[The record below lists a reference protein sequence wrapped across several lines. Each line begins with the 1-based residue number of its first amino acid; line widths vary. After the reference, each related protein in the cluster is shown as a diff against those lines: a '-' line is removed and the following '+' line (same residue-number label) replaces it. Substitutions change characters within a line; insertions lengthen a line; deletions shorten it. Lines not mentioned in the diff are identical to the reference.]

1 MIFCLLLLQ
10 LLPAQ
15 HVLSV
20 FVKDKT
26 AHTPVAGAVVSLL
39 NTPQAAFTDSL
50 GIAHLEKISE
60 GAQVIIVSGLGYYRQ
75 RIPLTFPLPSENVL
89 VVELEMQTEEME
101 DVIIVSSRN
110 DIAEEKSPTRV
121 EVIGEDEVE
130 ERSNDKPSDVSHV
143 VREQPGVQV
152 QRTSATSGT
161 MNIRLQGLRGRYV
174 QILKDGFPLFG
185 GFASVISVNQ
195 IPPIDIRQVEIIKGP
210 ASTLYGGDAIAGVI
224 NFISKMPSELPVYD
238 VMANVESAM
247 AADAGIYFSQ
257 KKKFF
262 GYSLL
267 GMYRYQKEK
276 DWDGDN
282 FSETPLLQ
290 RFNLSPQFYFD
301 LSERCVLNVGLNYTH
316 ETRTGGALPSIR
328 HQSDTAFTYFDQ
340 NKTDHASA
348 NLKLEYDFNA
358 QGKLTV
364 RSAYNYFKRSLE
376 IPLYLFAGVQM
387 GSVSEINYRFSRA
400 KHVVVAGVDFRTD
413 IFKEGKDSSSI
424 PRNYKYLT
432 AGLFLQYLYN
442 FTEKT
447 SVEAGMRLDYN
458 NTHGVFPLPHVAFR
472 QKWNEVFT
480 TRLNVGMGYK
490 LPTIFQDESEER
502 AFVRVAG
509 MASSVKP
516 ELSLGGTL
524 DLRVK
529 APVINGFQISLHQ
542 LYFLTHIFKPLQM
555 TDTLNTNCTGI
566 DCYDLSYTN
575 LNGFQ
580 QSKGIETGL
589 SLSYRGFKTSLVYT
603 LTDNNFMRNKVRS
616 VAPLTSKHVV
626 YLLAGYEI
634 KNFSVDVDC
643 YYFSDVKLSNGRTG
657 QGYWELGINT
667 QLSFKHVLL
676 FANLENILNLRQTTY
691 GPIVSSG
698 YNPARPVFAEIY
710 APLEG
715 PLFNFGTKIR
725 LGAFSKNKS
734 AAGIE
739 KLRDKD

>member
-1 MIFCLLLLQ
+1 M
-10 LLPAQ
+10 
-15 HVLSV
+15 H
-20 FVKDKT
+20 
-26 AHTPVAGAVVSLL
+26 
-39 NTPQAAFTDSL
+39 
-50 GIAHLEKISE
+50 
-60 GAQVIIVSGLGYYRQ
+60 
-75 RIPLTFPLPSENVL
+75 
-89 VVELEMQTEEME
+89 
-101 DVIIVSSRN
+101 
-110 DIAEEKSPTRV
+110 
-121 EVIGEDEVE
+121 
-130 ERSNDKPSDVSHV
+130 
-143 VREQPGVQV
+143 
-152 QRTSATSGT
+152 
-161 MNIRLQGLRGRYV
+161 
-174 QILKDGFPLFG
+174 
-185 GFASVISVNQ
+185 
-195 IPPIDIRQVEIIKGP
+195 
-210 ASTLYGGDAIAGVI
+210 
-224 NFISKMPSELPVYD
+224 
-238 VMANVESAM
+238 
-247 AADAGIYFSQ
+247 
-257 KKKFF
+257 
-262 GYSLL
+262 
-267 GMYRYQKEK
+267 RYQKEK

-316 ETRTGGALPSIR
+316 ETRTGGALPSIQ

-340 NKTDHASA
+340 NKTDHASV
-348 NLKLEYDFNA
+348 NLKLEHDFDA

-376 IPLYLFAGVQM
+376 IPFYLFAGVQM
-387 GSVSEINYRFSRA
+387 GSVSEINYCFSRA
-400 KHVVVAGVDFRTD
+400 KHDVVAGVDFRTD
-413 IFKEGKDSSSI
+413 IFKEGKDSSAT

-458 NTHGVFPLPHVAFR
+458 NKHGVFPLPHAAFR

-502 AFVRVAG
+502 AFVRVAE
-509 MASSVKP
+509 MAGNVKP

-555 TDTLNTNCTGI
+555 IDTLATHCTGI

-643 YYFSDVKLSNGRTG
+643 YYFSDVKLSDGRTG

-667 QLSFKHVLL
+667 QLSFRHVLL

-691 GPIVSSG
+691 GPIVTSG
-698 YNPARPVFAEIY
+698 YTPARPVFAEIY
-710 APLEG
+710 APVEG
-715 PLFNFGTKIR
+715 PLFNFGIKVR
-725 LGAFSKNKS
+725 LGAFSKYNTTG
-734 AAGIE
+734 GIE